1 MPSSSQLT
9 PRCDMALALQQA
21 LHSRPI
27 GKPDLAALVAIDAAH
42 SGRRRRD
49 YFERRLAMAQRDPER
64 DVQIALQES
73 GQLVGFMLGR
83 VLEGEFG
90 RSESEI
96 RVEAFAVHGPLQ
108 GRGVGAALEAAFE
121 REAARRGVAAIRTT
135 ASWRRHDLLRFLDRC
150 GFALAP
156 AQVLERAAADDLA
169 PLERDAIEAQV
180 LRESDID
187 GIARIDSRHTGR
199 DRRGYLCRT
208 LREAL
213 GDSAV
218 RISLV
223 ARVDGNVAG
232 FLMARM
238 DYGDFGRAEPT
249 AVIDTVGVDPL
260 RARQGIGRALLSQL
274 LLNLHGLGVERVE
287 TVVPAGELALTGFFY
302 ATGFRPSD
310 RLAFVK
316 RLGPPCEKGSG
327 PFFGEPAYR
336 QAEKGS

>member
-1 MPSSSQLT
+1 
-9 PRCDMALALQQA
+9 MALALQEA
-21 LHSRPI
+21 LQTRPV
-27 GKPDLAALVAIDAAH
+27 GQSDLPALVAIDAEH

-49 YFERRLAMAQRDPER
+49 YFERRLATAQRDPER
-64 DVQIALQES
+64 AVQVAIEQS

-96 RVEAFAVHGPLQ
+96 RVEAFGVHGSAE
-108 GRGVGAALEAAFE
+108 GRGVGSALEAAFE
-121 REAARRGVAAIRTT
+121 QEATRRGVVAIRT
-135 ASWRRHDLLRFLDRC
+135 AALWRQHELLRFLDRC

-169 PLERDAIEAQV
+169 PLERDAIEPQL

-187 GIARIDSRHTGR
+187 GIARIDARHTGR

-218 RISLV
+218 RVSLV

-232 FLMARM
+232 FVMARM
-238 DYGDFGRAEPT
+238 DYGDFGRVEPS

-260 RARQGIGRALLSQL
+260 RAREGIGRALLSQL

-302 ATGFRPSD
+302 ASGFRPSD

-316 RLGPPCEKGSG
+316 RLGPPREKGSG
-327 PFFGEPAYR
+327 PFFGEPGYR